1 MTKHIFYTKILTFTF
16 FFISYFGYSQAP
28 EGINYQ
34 AVLRK
39 SNGQLWSNYE
49 LISIVEIVQGNIS
62 GPPVYREKHTS
73 VTNGQGIVNYVI
85 GGGVPNFGSF
95 ESIDWNVGPYY
106 LKLNIDF
113 MNGEG
118 LQLYGIQQL
127 LSVPYALHAKVA
139 DSIAGGGSG
148 QQGPIGPPGAD
159 GQDGAPDYLEQ
170 MDKMEQTDNPD
181 LTDNLEQTDNLD

>member
-85 GGGVPNFGSF
+85 GGGVPNFG
-95 ESIDWNVGPYY
+95 E
-106 LKLNIDF
+106 L
-113 MNGEG
+113 
-118 LQLYGIQQL
+118 
-127 LSVPYALHAKVA
+127 
-139 DSIAGGGSG
+139 
-148 QQGPIGPPGAD
+148 
-159 GQDGAPDYLEQ
+159 
-170 MDKMEQTDNPD
+170 
-181 LTDNLEQTDNLD
+181 